1 MWHIYLKELL
11 ELSRDKRTLIFSVI
25 MPTLIIPVLMLG
37 VGAFT
42 GSKIKKEESAELP
55 FVIINEARMPE
66 LAEYFTPDQNFRK
79 LAPESFD
86 DIPGA
91 IRSGDLRF
99 ALEVPEDA
107 ELSADDQIQLK
118 LHYNGASSL
127 ARIMTQRVNNVIDG
141 INQTRQARWGKQL
154 GLTKEQVGVFRE
166 PVAVERVSTASSREK
181 FGELFGGIATYIL
194 VLLAITGAMYPTL
207 DLGVGE
213 KERGTLETLLLT
225 PVSRFRIVMAK
236 FLVIFTTSFMT
247 VFLTLASYLVWAL
260 LLGNVFAAAKIGE
273 VLGTVGVADV
283 LLIALMLLPVTA
295 IFASLM
301 LSASIYAKSTKEA
314 QSYMSPVFII
324 AVPLVM
330 FAMLPGVSLDWGWA
344 MVPVT
349 NVALAIKELLKGT
362 IDYQMLVVIL
372 VSTSVVASV
381 LIAFAT
387 RWFNKE
393 SVLFRS

>member
-55 FVIINEARMPE
+55 FVIINEARIPE
-66 LAEYFTPDQNFRK
+66 LANHFSEDKNFRK
-79 LAPESFD
+79 LSPEAFD
-86 DIPGA
+86 DVPEA
-91 IRSGDLRF
+91 IRNGDLRF
-99 ALEVPEDA
+99 ALEVPEAGDFSA
-107 ELSADDQIQLK
+107 EEQIRLK

-127 ARIMTQRVNNVIDG
+127 ARILTQRVNGVIDE
-141 INQTRQARWGKQL
+141 INQSRQARLGREL
-154 GLTKEQVGVFRE
+154 GLSSAQVDAFRE
-166 PVAVERVSTASSREK
+166 PIAIERVSTASSREK

-273 VLGTVGVADV
+273 VLGTIGVTDV

-372 VSTSVVASV
+372 LSTSVVASV